1 VKLDLAH
8 DLRIK
13 YGLTDEPSETL
24 IQRWAERVSVL
35 IAETGDA
42 EQSGRQAALEVFGEL
57 DRILYF
63 SAADTLEVLLA
74 RAKAK

>member
-1 VKLDLAH
+1 MKVNLGH

-13 YGLTDEPSETL
+13 YGLTEDPSDAL
-24 IQRWAERVSVL
+24 IRNWADRVSAL
-35 IAETGDA
+35 ITETGDP

-63 SAADTLEVLLA
+63 SAADTLEALLA
-74 RAKAK
+74 RVKEK